1 MAQNDSERVI
11 TPALL
16 AFLLAVIG
24 VVSWAIATRH
34 PAPDLEGCIEL
45 LGDGDLDR
53 EERERIL
60 LRAVDLVESAGP
72 RGQLAGC
79 LAALA
84 LDDAARFEPLR
95 GALASAEQLSGTGL
109 RWLDLG
115 DPMLANVLRAARL
128 NGQEAEVAW
137 SQVAQQARMVGNAL
151 AAQLAAQA
159 VAPGK

>member
-1 MAQNDSERVI
+1 MALNDSERVF

-16 AFLLAVIG
+16 AFLLAVAG
-24 VVSWAIATRH
+24 FVGWAVATRQ
-34 PAPDLEGCIEL
+34 PTPDLEGCIEL

-53 EERERIL
+53 SERERIL
-60 LRAVDLVESAGP
+60 LRAIDLVDEADA

-95 GALASAEQLSGTGL
+95 GALASAAELSEPSL
-109 RWLDLG
+109 RWLHLG
-115 DPMLANVLRAARL
+115 DPMLANVLRATRL
-128 NGQEAEVAW
+128 SGRDAEVAW

-151 AAQLAAQA
+151 AARLAAQA
-159 VAPGK
+159 RGK